1 MPPAPPDP
9 SVGRASGPLGAAR
22 LVRKSRSPALEVRP
36 GRRFEAQRNQA
47 GPVSKSSALEA
58 LLVDLGPQIN
68 RAARIAPEE
77 TAETLRFCSTG
88 FPSLDVRLGGG
99 FPFGRLCEICGPPSS
114 GRTSLALGLLTE
126 RLQRGGLAAWIDL
139 ADAFDPVS
147 AVAAGSDLE
156 RLLWVRA
163 RSEEE
168 ALRSCER
175 LLQTEGFELIFFDL
189 AFPEAPREAHPKA
202 QRRVPNPSARNERK
216 GTIRDVSWLRLA
228 RLAAST
234 RTTLI
239 ALSNASAT
247 GSRAELVLEMK
258 PHRARFI
265 GPPSLLDA
273 LETTAILRR
282 HRSRPTGQAV
292 SLSIDLD
299 PVHSDPT
306 PVESEPR

>member
-139 ADAFDPVS
+139 ADAFDPTS
-147 AVAAGSDLE
+147 AVATGSDLD

-163 RSEEE
+163 RSEDE

-175 LLQTEGFELIFFDL
+175 LLQTEGFELIILDL
-189 AFPEAPREAHPKA
+189 ALDG
-202 QRRVPNPSARNERK
+202 V
-216 GTIRDVSWLRLA
+216 TIRDVSWLRLA

-234 RTTLI
+234 RTVLV

-247 GSRAELVLEMK
+247 GSRAELILEMK
-258 PHRARFI
+258 PLGARFV
-265 GPPSLLDA
+265 GPPNLLDT
-273 LETTAILRR
+273 LETTAVLKR
-282 HRSRPTGQAV
+282 HRSRPIGHEV
-292 SLSIDLD
+292 SLSMSAE
-299 PVHSDPT
+299 P
-306 PVESEPR
+306 SETR